1 MANTGTEDQSLLE
14 SVGESVTDA
23 KEKFLG
29 PSFDYVKHIK
39 TPSEIGM
46 GSAGTLRQLG
56 KDIDGLIGYVQVLVS
71 GGGIAQTR
79 SGPLGN
85 KFFLKT
91 GAKCT
96 ATVDKDGKA
105 IEPMEVDRY
114 IYVNNV
120 PSGNIPFISAGVG
133 ANFTEFRGLVPGTLE
148 QLNNF
153 NPLRLLTAFTDGL
166 SPACQPLTMPIMGN
180 DNAKAHNETA
190 YVTYSDIDSMD
201 TCWFPDKRNP
211 RKPDRRCRQT
221 FTNMFPDT
229 NWEPIIPKDTTT
241 QIYFASLGALGI
253 YIAYKGMEKLNLIP
267 K

>member
-46 GSAGTLRQLG
+46 GPAGNLRQLG

-105 IEPMEVDRY
+105 IDPVEVDRY

-166 SPACQPLTMPIMGN
+166 SPPCQPLTMPIMGN

-211 RKPDRRCRQT
+211 RQPDRRCRQT

-241 QIYFASLGALGI
+241 QIYFASLGALGV
-253 YIAYKGMEKLNLIP
+253 YIAYKGMQKMNLIP